1 MSAAA
6 VAAVYRLTGIPMASK
21 SLLNAIADSADDD
34 GVCNPSLVH
43 LSRKVGITDRHVR
56 RVFKS
61 LVEQGFIEVSPRQ
74 GFTNLCRLTP
84 YDNWGSITTGVDA
97 RPVKAKGKPGRPAK
111 SAAVAAV
118 KEIAAPTA
126 KRSLPTTPQPKAQPK
141 VELKPKEQLKEQ
153 PKETPKAQPKAEQA
167 DFHEVESKPLYDAAE
182 LPRQASFSLELS
194 PSLLDVEPAELALD
208 PLLLPLRSGHGSV
221 DLRPRVAEFQKSY
234 PRIDVESEFLK
245 LVAWNRT
252 NTRKR
257 KTRAGYE
264 KHLSTWLGSAQDA
277 AAKRPARPVS
287 SHMLDQNKI
296 DYKKDQRSDYRF

>member
-56 RVFKS
+56 RVFKA

-97 RPVKAKGKPGRPAK
+97 RPEKAKGKPGRPAK
-111 SAAVAAV
+111 SGAVAAV
-118 KEIAAPTA
+118 KEIAAPA
-126 KRSLPTTPQPKAQPK
+126 EKRSLPTPTPPQSKAQPK
-141 VELKPKEQLKEQ
+141 AESKPKEQRAEK
-153 PKETPKAQPKAEQA
+153 PKAQPKADKAGFQ
-167 DFHEVESKPLYDAAE
+167 EVESKPLYDAPE

-194 PSLLDVEPAELALD
+194 PSLLDVEPADLALD
-208 PLLLPLRSGHGSV
+208 PLLLPLRSGHGTV
-221 DLRPRVAEFQKSY
+221 DLRPRIEEFQKSF
-234 PRIDVESEFLK
+234 PRIDVESEFRK

-257 KTRAGYE
+257 KTRTGYE
-264 KHLSTWLGSAQDA
+264 KHLSTWLGSAQEA
-277 AAKRPARPVS
+277 AVKRPARPVS
-287 SHMLDQNKI
+287 SHMLDHSKI
-296 DYKKDQRSDYRF
+296 DYNKGVGNDYRF